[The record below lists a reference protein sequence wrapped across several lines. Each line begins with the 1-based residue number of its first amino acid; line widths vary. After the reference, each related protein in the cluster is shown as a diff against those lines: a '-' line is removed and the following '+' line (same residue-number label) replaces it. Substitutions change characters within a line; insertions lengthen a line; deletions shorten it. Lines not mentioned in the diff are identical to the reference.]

1 MLAFLSSTA
10 KPFVIPSPS
19 FWIVDID
26 GVGAVYEYPKNVRVG
41 LVFHIESAIRRI
53 PRGHGW
59 FVALYAMV
67 VACGLFLK
75 RNGGVFIV
83 LCKKCRMIGPNR
95 PNESIAKGSKI
106 MLLASRSPM
115 TSSPM
120 IVVGEVS
127 SSSVLS
133 LRVNFL
139 CSSVCRCE
147 SARAVTEVTSTDFEE
162 GIFAHEFPMVMS
174 MPIVVYGQ

>member
-1 MLAFLSSTA
+1 
-10 KPFVIPSPS
+10 
-19 FWIVDID
+19 
-26 GVGAVYEYPKNVRVG
+26 
-41 LVFHIESAIRRI
+41 
-53 PRGHGW
+53 
-59 FVALYAMV
+59 MV
-67 VACGLFLK
+67 VACGLFLN
-75 RNGGVFIV
+75 RNVGVFIV

-95 PNESIAKGSKI
+95 PNESSAKGSKI

-120 IVVGEVS
+120 IVVGDVL

-147 SARAVTEVTSTDFEE
+147 WARAVTEVTSTDVEE
-162 GIFAHEFPMVMS
+162 GIFAHEVPMVMS